1 MLDSA
6 VQFLICGFL
15 MGIIYDF
22 FRFLR
27 FLFPNKFAAFLFDFS
42 FFVVYALFFFILL
55 LSYNNGSVRALYFT
69 AYFLGLLVY
78 VFTVFRLTRRFQS
91 SIAAFLRGIIKKF
104 VKSIK
109 KVLQFIK
116 RVYYNISMLSKKP
129 LRRKRKSNGSKA
141 GRRNEKITRADK
153 AK

>member
-6 VQFLICGFL
+6 FQFLLSGFL

-27 FLFPNKFAAFLFDFS
+27 FLFPNKLAVFIFDFS
-42 FFVVYALFFFILL
+42 FFVVYALLFFILL
-55 LSYNNGSVRALYFT
+55 LGYNNGSVRALYFT
-69 AYFLGLLVY
+69 AYFAGLLAY

-91 SIAAFLRGIIKKF
+91 GTAAFLRNIIKKF
-104 VKSIK
+104 VKSAK

-116 RVYYNISMLSKKP
+116 RVYYNIFVLSKKP
-129 LRRKRKSNGSKA
+129 LRKKRRQKRSRAGRKNEKASKA
-141 GRRNEKITRADK
+141 VKTE
-153 AK
+153 

>member
-42 FFVVYALFFFILL
+42 FFAVYALFFFILL

-91 SIAAFLRGIIKKF
+91 SIAVSYTHLT
-104 VKSIK
+104 
-109 KVLQFIK
+109 L
-116 RVYYNISMLSKKP
+116 P
-129 LRRKRKSNGSKA
+129 
-141 GRRNEKITRADK
+141 TT
-153 AK
+153 